1 VGLLDRIAAAQKQKR
16 EFFGIPGA
24 QALIPIRSAQKQG
37 AVTVTNDS
45 AMRHSAV
52 WACLRLRAD
61 LISTM
66 PMDVFRRVQG
76 MQVEMPKPPILVN
89 PGGERVDICEWLY
102 SSQVD
107 LDRAGNV
114 IGLITEVN
122 ALGLPARIDLQ
133 PLGECS
139 VQSRDGVV
147 TYRIGGKSYDPSKVW
162 HERQYTVAGLEVG
175 LSPVAYAAW
184 SIGEY
189 LSIQDFALAWFGGGA
204 VPKARMKNT
213 AKTINNEEAEKVK
226 SRYRATTQ
234 NGDLFVYGADWEYDF
249 MQAQNQG
256 VEWIEGKRYGI
267 TDIARF
273 FGAPGDLI
281 EAAVSTGTITYANIS
296 QRNLQ
301 FLIMN
306 LQPAIY
312 RRELRLSKLL
322 PQPRYVKLN
331 TDALLRMDPQTRA
344 QVMATKIAS
353 RQMAPSEARELDNLP
368 PFTDSQYAE
377 FDRLFPAKTLTQAPG
392 TPRSLRSVAA
402 DWDVDGYEP
411 PIRAIAS
418 FPGQPETGVVE

>member
-1 VGLLDRIAAAQKQKR
+1 VTLFGRQKR
-16 EFFGIPGA
+16 EFFGIPNAG
-24 QALIPIRSAQKQG
+24 ALIPTRSAQQAG
-37 AVTVTNDS
+37 AVTVNNDT

-61 LISTM
+61 LVSTM
-66 PMDVFRRVQG
+66 PVDVYRRVNG
-76 MQVEMPKPPILVN
+76 LQVEVSKPPILVN
-89 PGGERVDICEWLY
+89 PGGNRVDLCEWLY

-133 PLGECS
+133 MLSECS
-139 VQSRDGVV
+139 VQSVKGKL
-147 TYRIGGKSYDPSKVW
+147 TYRIGGVSYDPSKIW
-162 HERQYTVAGLEVG
+162 HERQYTVSGLEVG

-189 LSIQDFALAWFGGGA
+189 LSIQDFALSWFGGGA

-213 AKTINNEEAEKVK
+213 AKTVTPTEAEAVK
-226 SRYRATTQ
+226 SRYRATQ
-234 NGDLFVYGADWEYDF
+234 SNGDIFVHGADWEFEF
-249 MQAQNQG
+249 MQAQNAG
-256 VEWIEGKRYGI
+256 MEWIEGKRYGV

-273 FGAPGDLI
+273 FGVPGDLI

-306 LQPAIY
+306 LQPAIV
-312 RRELRLSKLL
+312 RRERRLSQLVG
-322 PQPRYVKLN
+322 QPRYVKFN
-331 TDALLRMDPQTRA
+331 TDALLRMDPETRA
-344 QVMATKIAS
+344 KVNAVKIAS
-353 RQMAPSEARELDNLP
+353 RQMTPSEARELDELP
-368 PFTDSQYAE
+368 PYTPEQLQEFTD
-377 FDRLFPAKTLTQAPG
+377 LFGPPKVAPTAAPA
-392 TPRSLRSVAA
+392 RSLRSVAA

-411 PIRAIAS
+411 PLHAIAEIA
-418 FPGQPETGVVE
+418 GQPDQTGAVA

>member
-1 VGLLDRIAAAQKQKR
+1 MGARERLGKKVR
-16 EFFGIPGA
+16 EFFGIPNAG
-24 QALIPIRSAQKQG
+24 ALIPIRTAQKSG
-37 AVTVTNDS
+37 AVTVNNDT

-66 PMDVFRRVQG
+66 PMDVYRRVNG
-76 MQVEMPKPPILVN
+76 MQIEMPKPPILLQ
-89 PGGERVDICEWLY
+89 PGGERVDMCEWMY

-107 LDRAGNV
+107 LDRGGNS

-122 ALGLPARIDLQ
+122 ALGLPACIELQ
-133 PLGECS
+133 MLSECS
-139 VQSRDGVV
+139 VQMKKGVL
-147 TYRIGGKSYDPSKVW
+147 TYRIEGKTYRPDQVW
-162 HERQYTVAGLEVG
+162 HERQYTVSGLEVG

-189 LSIQDFALAWFGGGA
+189 LSIQDFALSWFGGGA

-213 AKTINNEEAEKVK
+213 AKTIKNDEAEAIK
-226 SRYRATTQ
+226 SRYRATQQ
-234 NGDLFVYGADWEYDF
+234 NGDIFVHGMDWEFEF
-249 MQAQNQG
+249 MQAENAGLGWIDGKKYG
-256 VEWIEGKRYGI
+256 VS
-267 TDIARF
+267 DIARF
-273 FGAPGDLI
+273 FGVPGDLI
-281 EAAVSTGTITYANIS
+281 EAAVSSGSITYANIS

-344 QVMATKIAS
+344 QVNAVKIAS

-368 PFTDSQYAE
+368 PFTPEQLQE
-377 FDRLFPAKTLTQAPG
+377 FVDLFGPPKPPPPVTGQ
-392 TPRSLRSVAA
+392 PRSLRSAA
-402 DWDVDGYEP
+402 TEWDIDGFEP
-411 PIRAIAS
+411 PLHAIAS
-418 FPGQPETGVVE
+418 FPGQPETGAVA

>member
-1 VGLLDRIAAAQKQKR
+1 VSLFGKQKR
-16 EFFGIPGA
+16 DFFGIPNAGA
-24 QALIPIRSAQKQG
+24 MIPIRSAQKQG
-37 AVTVTNDS
+37 SVTVTNDT

-66 PMDVFRRVQG
+66 PMDVYRRVNG
-76 MQVEMPKPPILVN
+76 IQVEMPKPPVLVD
-89 PGGERVDICEWLY
+89 PGGERVDMCEWMY

-107 LDRAGNV
+107 LDRAGNT

-133 PLGECS
+133 VLSECS
-139 VQSRDGVV
+139 VVMTKGKLS
-147 TYRIGGKSYDPSKVW
+147 YRVGGKTYDPSKVW
-162 HERQYTVAGLEVG
+162 HERQFTVAGLEVG

-213 AKTINNEEAEKVK
+213 AKTIDNEESEKVK

-234 NGDLFVYGADWEYDF
+234 NGDLFVYGSDWEYDF

-256 VEWIEGKRYGI
+256 MEWIEGKRYGV

-306 LQPAIY
+306 LQPAIF

-344 QVMATKIAS
+344 LVTQTRIMS
-353 RQMAPSEARELDNLP
+353 RTLAPSEAREYDNLP
-368 PFTDSQYAE
+368 PLTDAQLAE
-377 FDRLFPAKTLTQAPG
+377 FDRL
-392 TPRSLRSVAA
+392 
-402 DWDVDGYEP
+402 WP
-411 PIRAIAS
+411 PKPS
-418 FPGQPETGVVE
+418 QPTTVGSPTGATS

>member
-1 VGLLDRIAAAQKQKR
+1 MSLFGRQKR
-16 EFFGIPGA
+16 DFFGIPGA
-24 QALIPIRSAQKQG
+24 GALIPIRSAQKQG

-61 LISTM
+61 LVSTM
-66 PMDVFRRVQG
+66 PLDVFRRVGG

-89 PGGERVDICEWLY
+89 PGGERVDLCEWMY

-107 LDRAGNV
+107 LDRAGNT

-122 ALGLPARIDLQ
+122 ALGLPSRIDLQ
-133 PLGECS
+133 MLSECS
-139 VQSRDGVV
+139 VNMVKGVL
-147 TYRIGGKSYDPSKVW
+147 TYRVAGKTYEPSKVW
-162 HERQYTVAGLEVG
+162 HERQYTIAGLEVG

-204 VPKARMKNT
+204 VPKARMKNI
-213 AKTINNEEAEKVK
+213 AKTIDSADAEKVK
-226 SRYRATTQ
+226 SRYRATQQ
-234 NGDLFVYGADWEYDF
+234 NGDIFVHGNDWEF
-249 MQAQNQG
+249 EFIQAQNQG
-256 VEWIEGKRYGI
+256 MEWIEGKRYGV

-331 TDALLRMDPQTRA
+331 TDALLRMDAQTRA
-344 QVMATKIAS
+344 LVLATQIQS
-353 RQMAPSEARELDNLP
+353 RTRTPSEARELDNLP
-368 PFTDSQYAE
+368 PLTDAQMAE
-377 FDRLFPAKTLTQAPG
+377 FDRLFPPK
-392 TPRSLRSVAA
+392 AA
-402 DWDVDGYEP
+402 QPVPAANPMG
-411 PIRAIAS
+411 AS
-418 FPGQPETGVVE
+418 T

>member
-1 VGLLDRIAAAQKQKR
+1 VSLFGKQKR
-16 EFFGIPGA
+16 DFFGIPNAGA
-24 QALIPIRSAQKQG
+24 MIPIRSAQKQG
-37 AVTVTNDS
+37 SVTVTNDT

-66 PMDVFRRVQG
+66 PMDVYRRVNG
-76 MQVEMPKPPILVN
+76 IQVEMPKPPVLVD
-89 PGGERVDICEWLY
+89 PGGERVDMCEWMY

-107 LDRAGNV
+107 LDRAGNT

-133 PLGECS
+133 VLSECS
-139 VQSRDGVV
+139 VVMRKGKLS
-147 TYRIGGKSYDPSKVW
+147 YRVGGKTYDPSKVW
-162 HERQYTVAGLEVG
+162 HERQFTVAGLEVG

-213 AKTINNEEAEKVK
+213 AKTISNEESEKVK

-234 NGDLFVYGADWEYDF
+234 NGDLFVYGSDWEYDF

-256 VEWIEGKRYGI
+256 MEWIEGKRYGV

-306 LQPAIY
+306 LQPAIF

-344 QVMATKIAS
+344 LVTQTRIMS
-353 RQMAPSEARELDNLP
+353 RTLAPSEAREYDNLP
-368 PFTDSQYAE
+368 PLTDAQLAE
-377 FDRLFPAKTLTQAPG
+377 FDRL
-392 TPRSLRSVAA
+392 
-402 DWDVDGYEP
+402 WP
-411 PIRAIAS
+411 PKPS
-418 FPGQPETGVVE
+418 QPTTVGSPTGATS

>member
-1 VGLLDRIAAAQKQKR
+1 VSLFSKQQKR
-16 EFFGIPGA
+16 DFFGIPGA
-24 QALIPIRSAQKQG
+24 AALIPIRSAQKQG
-37 AVTVTNDS
+37 SVTVTNDS

-66 PMDVFRRVQG
+66 PMDVFRRVNG
-76 MQVEMPKPPILVN
+76 IQVEMPKPPVLVT
-89 PGGERVDICEWLY
+89 PGGERVDMCEWLY
-102 SSQVD
+102 SSQTD

-133 PLGECS
+133 ILAECS
-139 VQSRDGVV
+139 VVRRDDQLA
-147 TYRIGGKSYDPSKVW
+147 YRIAGKLYEPSMVW
-162 HERQYTVAGLEVG
+162 HEKQYTVPGLDVG

-189 LSIQDFALAWFGGGA
+189 LSIQQFALDWFGGGA
-204 VPKARMKNT
+204 VPKARLRNA

-226 SRYRATTQ
+226 ARYRASVES
-234 NGDLFVYGADWEYDF
+234 GGIFVHGVDWEYDF

-256 VEWIEGKRYGI
+256 VEWIEGKRYGV

-273 FGAPGDLI
+273 FGCPGDLI

-344 QVMATKIAS
+344 EVIQMRINS
-353 RQMAPSEARELDNLP
+353 RTLAPSEGRELDNLP
-368 PFTDSQYAE
+368 PLTEAQMAE
-377 FDRLFPAKTLTQAPG
+377 FDRFWPPKPAQPTT
-392 TPRSLRSVAA
+392 
-402 DWDVDGYEP
+402 
-411 PIRAIAS
+411 
-418 FPGQPETGVVE
+418 GQPMTVN

>member
-1 VGLLDRIAAAQKQKR
+1 
-16 EFFGIPGA
+16 
-24 QALIPIRSAQKQG
+24 
-37 AVTVTNDS
+37 
-45 AMRHSAV
+45 
-52 WACLRLRAD
+52 
-61 LISTM
+61 
-66 PMDVFRRVQG
+66 

-89 PGGERVDICEWLY
+89 PGGERVDMCEWMY
-102 SSQVD
+102 SSQID
-107 LDRAGNV
+107 LDRAGNT
-114 IGLITEVN
+114 IGLITEIN

-133 PLGECS
+133 ILSECT
-139 VQSRDGVV
+139 VQMRDGEL
-147 TYRIGGKSYDPSKVW
+147 TYRIGGKRYDPSKVW

-189 LSIQDFALAWFGGGA
+189 LSIQQFALDWFGGGA
-204 VPKARMKNT
+204 VPKARMKNV
-213 AKTINNEEAEKVK
+213 AKTVTNEEAEKIK
-226 SRYRATTQ
+226 ARYRA
-234 NGDLFVYGADWEYDF
+234 NVDSGGLFVHGNDWEFDF
-249 MQAQNQG
+249 IQAQNQG
-256 VEWIEGKRYGI
+256 MEWIEGKRYGV

-344 QVMATKIAS
+344 QVMLTRINS
-353 RQMAPSEARELDNLP
+353 RTLTPTEARELDNMP
-368 PFTDSQYAE
+368 PLTDSQIGE
-377 FDRLFPAKTLTQAPG
+377 FDRLFGKNEP
-392 TPRSLRSVAA
+392 VIAA
-402 DWDVDGYEP
+402 
-411 PIRAIAS
+411 
-418 FPGQPETGVVE
+418 TGVSA

>member
-1 VGLLDRIAAAQKQKR
+1 MSLFGRQRR

-24 QALIPIRSAQKQG
+24 QALVPVRTSQKAG
-37 AVTVTNDS
+37 AVTVNNDT

-66 PMDVFRRVQG
+66 PLDVYRRVNG
-76 MQVEMPKPPILVN
+76 IQVEMSKPPILVN
-89 PGGERVDICEWLY
+89 PGGERVDLCEWLY

-139 VQSRDGVV
+139 VRSEKGKLS
-147 TYRIGGKSYDPSKVW
+147 YRIGGVSYDPSKVW
-162 HERQYTVAGLEVG
+162 HEKQFTVSGLEVG

-204 VPKARMKNT
+204 VPKARLKNT
-213 AKTINNEEAEKVK
+213 AKTIKNEEAEAVK

-234 NGDLFVYGADWEYDF
+234 NGDLFVHGADWELDF
-249 MQAQNQG
+249 LQAQNAG
-256 VEWIEGKRYGI
+256 MEWIEGKRYGV

-273 FGAPGDLI
+273 FGVPGDLI

-306 LQPAIY
+306 LQPAIV
-312 RRELRLSKLL
+312 RREQRLSKLL

-344 QVMATKIAS
+344 QVNALKIAS
-353 RQMAPSEARELDNLP
+353 RQMAPSEARELENQP
-368 PFTDSQYAE
+368 PFTPAQLQE
-377 FDRLFPAKTLTQAPG
+377 FTDLFGPPKPAPTPAG
-392 TPRSLRSVAA
+392 TPGAARSLRSTAA
-402 DWDVDGYEP
+402 DWEVDGYEP
-411 PIRAIAS
+411 PLHAIAS
-418 FPGQPETGVVE
+418 WPGQPETGAVA

>member
-1 VGLLDRIAAAQKQKR
+1 MSLFGRQRRD
-16 EFFGIPGA
+16 FFGIPNAG
-24 QALIPIRSAQKQG
+24 ALIPIRSAQKAG
-37 AVTVTNDS
+37 AVTVNNDT

-66 PMDVFRRVQG
+66 PMDVYRRVSG
-76 MQVEMPKPPILVN
+76 MQIEMPKPPVLVQ
-89 PGGERVDICEWLY
+89 PGGERVDMCEWLY

-133 PLGECS
+133 MLSECS
-139 VQSRDGVV
+139 VVMTKGVL
-147 TYRIGGKSYDPSKVW
+147 TYRVGGKTYAPSKVW

-189 LSIQDFALAWFGGGA
+189 LSIQDFALSWFGGGA
-204 VPKARMKNT
+204 VPKARMKNI
-213 AKTINNEEAEKVK
+213 AKTINNDEAEKVK
-226 SRYRATTQ
+226 TRYRATTQ
-234 NGDLFVYGADWEYDF
+234 NGDLFVHGSDWEYDF

-256 VEWIEGKRYGI
+256 MEWIEAKRYGV

-344 QVMATKIAS
+344 QVILTRINS
-353 RQMAPSEARELDNLP
+353 RTLSPSEARELDNLP
-368 PFTDSQYAE
+368 PFTDTQAAE
-377 FDRLFPAKTLTQAPG
+377 FDRFWPPKASQSVVAGNPAG
-392 TPRSLRSVAA
+392 
-402 DWDVDGYEP
+402 
-411 PIRAIAS
+411 AIS
-418 FPGQPETGVVE
+418 

>member
-1 VGLLDRIAAAQKQKR
+1 VGLLDRIAAARHKQQR
-16 EFFGIPGA
+16 DFFGIPGA

-37 AVTVTNDS
+37 SVTVTNDS

-66 PMDVFRRVQG
+66 PQDVYRRVNG
-76 MQVEMPKPPILVN
+76 MQVEMPKPPILVQ
-89 PGGERVDICEWLY
+89 PGGERVDMCEWMY

-107 LDRAGNV
+107 LDRAGNT

-122 ALGLPARIDLQ
+122 ALGLPSRIDLQ
-133 PLGECS
+133 MLSECS
-139 VQSRDGVV
+139 VVMTKGVLS
-147 TYRIGGKSYDPSKVW
+147 YRINGKFYEPSKVW
-162 HERQYTVAGLEVG
+162 HERQFTVAGLEVG

-189 LSIQDFALAWFGGGA
+189 LSIQQFALDWFGGGA
-204 VPKARMKNT
+204 VPKARMKNV
-213 AKTINNEEAEKVK
+213 AKTIDNDQAEAVK
-226 SRYRATTQ
+226 SRYRATTA

-249 MQAQNQG
+249 MQAQNAG
-256 VEWIEGKRYGI
+256 MEWIEGKRYGI

-306 LQPAIY
+306 LQPAIV
-312 RRELRLSKLL
+312 RRELRLSRLL
-322 PQPRYVKLN
+322 PAPRYVKLN

-344 QVMATKIAS
+344 LVIQTKIAS
-353 RQMAPSEARELDNLP
+353 RTMTPDEGRELDNMP
-368 PFTDSQYAE
+368 PLTEIQMAE
-377 FDRLFPAKTLTQAPG
+377 FDRLFGKANKAPV
-392 TPRSLRSVAA
+392 P
-402 DWDVDGYEP
+402 
-411 PIRAIAS
+411 
-418 FPGQPETGVVE
+418 QTGVPA

>member
-1 VGLLDRIAAAQKQKR
+1 VSLFGRQKR
-16 EFFGIPGA
+16 EFFGIPNAG
-24 QALIPIRSAQKQG
+24 ALIPIRTAQKQG
-37 AVTVTNDS
+37 SVSVTNDS

-66 PMDVFRRVQG
+66 PMDVFRRVNG

-89 PGGERVDICEWLY
+89 PGGERVDMCEWMY

-133 PLGECS
+133 MLSECS
-139 VQSRDGVV
+139 VNMTKGVLS
-147 TYRIGGKSYDPSKVW
+147 YRIGGKTYEPAKVW
-162 HERQYTVAGLEVG
+162 HERQYTVAGLDVG

-204 VPKARMKNT
+204 VPKARMKNV
-213 AKTINNEEAEKVK
+213 AKTIKNEEAEAVK
-226 SRYRATTQ
+226 TRYRATTQ

-256 VEWIEGKRYGI
+256 MEWIEGKRYGV

-306 LQPAIY
+306 LQPAIF

-344 QVMATKIAS
+344 QVILTRINS
-353 RQMAPSEARELDNLP
+353 RTLSPSEARELDNLP
-368 PFTDSQYAE
+368 PFTDAQAAE
-377 FDRLFPAKTLTQAPG
+377 FDRFWPPKAAQPAGVGHPTGA
-392 TPRSLRSVAA
+392 TP
-402 DWDVDGYEP
+402 
-411 PIRAIAS
+411 
-418 FPGQPETGVVE
+418 

>member
-1 VGLLDRIAAAQKQKR
+1 VSLFGKQKR
-16 EFFGIPGA
+16 DFFGIPNAGA
-24 QALIPIRSAQKQG
+24 MIPIRSAQKQG
-37 AVTVTNDS
+37 SVTVTNDT

-66 PMDVFRRVQG
+66 PMDVYRRVNG
-76 MQVEMPKPPILVN
+76 IQVEMPKPPVLVD
-89 PGGERVDICEWLY
+89 PGGERVDMCEWMY

-107 LDRAGNV
+107 LDRAGNT

-133 PLGECS
+133 VLSECS
-139 VQSRDGVV
+139 VVMTKGKLS
-147 TYRIGGKSYDPSKVW
+147 YRVGGKTYDPSKVW
-162 HERQYTVAGLEVG
+162 HERQFTVAGLEVG

-204 VPKARMKNT
+204 VPKARMKNN
-213 AKTINNEEAEKVK
+213 AKTIDNEEAEKVK

-234 NGDLFVYGADWEYDF
+234 NGDLFVYGSDWEYDF

-256 VEWIEGKRYGI
+256 MEWIEGKRYGV

-306 LQPAIY
+306 LQPAIF

-331 TDALLRMDPQTRA
+331 ADALLRMDPQTRA
-344 QVMATKIAS
+344 LVTQTRINS
-353 RQMAPSEARELDNLP
+353 RTLAPSEARELENLP
-368 PFTDSQYAE
+368 PLTEAQAAE
-377 FDRLFPAKTLTQAPG
+377 FDRFWPPK
-392 TPRSLRSVAA
+392 AA
-402 DWDVDGYEP
+402 Q
-411 PIRAIAS
+411 PINS
-418 FPGQPETGVVE
+418 GQPTGVTA

>member
-1 VGLLDRIAAAQKQKR
+1 VSLFGRQKR
-16 EFFGIPGA
+16 DFFGIPGA

-37 AVTVTNDS
+37 SVTVTNDS

-66 PMDVFRRVQG
+66 PMDVFRRVNG
-76 MQVEMPKPPILVN
+76 MQIEMPKPPVLVQ
-89 PGGERVDICEWLY
+89 PGGDRVDMCEWLY

-107 LDRAGNV
+107 LDRAGNT

-133 PLGECS
+133 ILAECS
-139 VQSRDGVV
+139 VQSRDGKV

-213 AKTINNEEAEKVK
+213 AKTINNDEAEKVK
-226 SRYRATTQ
+226 SRYRATQQ
-234 NGDLFVYGADWEYDF
+234 NGDIFVHGTDWDF
-249 MQAQNQG
+249 EFIQAQNQG
-256 VEWIEGKRYGI
+256 MEWIEGKRYGV

-344 QVMATKIAS
+344 QVILTRINS
-353 RQMAPSEARELDNLP
+353 RTLAPSEARELDNLP
-368 PFTDSQYAE
+368 PFTPEQAAE
-377 FDRLFPAKTLTQAPG
+377 FDRFWPPKASQP
-392 TPRSLRSVAA
+392 VAA
-402 DWDVDGYEP
+402 GNP
-411 PIRAIAS
+411 AGATS
-418 FPGQPETGVVE
+418 

>member
-1 VGLLDRIAAAQKQKR
+1 MGLLDRIAAAQQQKR
-16 EFFGIPGA
+16 DFFGIPGA

-66 PMDVFRRVQG
+66 PMDVYRRVNG
-76 MQVEMPKPPILVN
+76 MQVEMPKPPVLVN
-89 PGGERVDICEWLY
+89 PGGERVDMCEWLY

-107 LDRAGNV
+107 LDRAGNT

-133 PLGECS
+133 ILGECS
-139 VQSRDGVV
+139 VQSKNGVV

-204 VPKARMKNT
+204 VPKARMKT
-213 AKTINNEEAEKVK
+213 IAKTINNDEAEKVK

-234 NGDLFVYGADWEYDF
+234 NGDLFVYGSDWEYDF

-256 VEWIEGKRYGI
+256 MEWIEGKRYGI

-344 QVMATKIAS
+344 QVILTRINS
-353 RQMAPSEARELDNLP
+353 RTLAPSEARELDNLP
-368 PFTDSQYAE
+368 PFTEEQKAE
-377 FDRLFPAKTLTQAPG
+377 FDRFWPPKASQPIPAGNP
-392 TPRSLRSVAA
+392 
-402 DWDVDGYEP
+402 
-411 PIRAIAS
+411 
-418 FPGQPETGVVE
+418 TGAMT

>member
-1 VGLLDRIAAAQKQKR
+1 MSLWGRQKR
-16 EFFGIPGA
+16 DFFGIPGA

-66 PMDVFRRVQG
+66 PMDVFRRVNG
-76 MQVEMPKPPILVN
+76 MQIEMPKPPVLVN
-89 PGGERVDICEWLY
+89 PGGERVDMCEWLY

-107 LDRAGNV
+107 LDRAGNA

-133 PLGECS
+133 MLGECS
-139 VQSRDGVV
+139 VQSKDGVV
-147 TYRIGGKSYDPSKVW
+147 TYRIGGKSYSAAQVW

-189 LSIQDFALAWFGGGA
+189 LSIQDFALSWFAGGA

-213 AKTINNEEAEKVK
+213 AKTINNDEAEKVK

-256 VEWIEGKRYGI
+256 MEWIEGKRYGV

-344 QVMATKIAS
+344 QVILTRINARTL
-353 RQMAPSEARELDNLP
+353 APSEARELDNLP
-368 PFTDSQYAE
+368 PLTEAQIAE
-377 FDRLFPAKTLTQAPG
+377 FDRFWPPKPA
-392 TPRSLRSVAA
+392 
-402 DWDVDGYEP
+402 
-411 PIRAIAS
+411 
-418 FPGQPETGVVE
+418 QPVPAGNPTGATS

>member
-1 VGLLDRIAAAQKQKR
+1 MSLWGKQKR

-24 QALIPIRSAQKQG
+24 AALIPVRSAQKQG

-66 PMDVFRRVQG
+66 PMDVFRRVNG

-89 PGGERVDICEWLY
+89 PGGERVDMCEWLY

-107 LDRAGNV
+107 LDRAGNA

-133 PLGECS
+133 MLSECS
-139 VQSRDGVV
+139 VQVV
-147 TYRIGGKSYDPSKVW
+147 KGKLTYRIGGVSYDPSKVW
-162 HERQYTVAGLEVG
+162 HERQYTVSGLEVG

-189 LSIQDFALAWFGGGA
+189 LSIQDFALSWFGGGA

-256 VEWIEGKRYGI
+256 MEWIEGKRYGV

-344 QVMATKIAS
+344 QVTATRIGS
-353 RQMAPSEARELDNLP
+353 RTLAPSEAREYDNLP
-368 PFTDSQYAE
+368 PFTDSQLAE
-377 FDRLFPAKTLTQAPG
+377 FDRLFPPKAAAAPVAAS
-392 TPRSLRSVAA
+392 RSLRSAA
-402 DWDVDGYEP
+402 AEWGVEGYEP
-411 PIRAIAS
+411 PIHAIAS
-418 FPGQPETGVVE
+418 FPGQPETGAVA

>member
-1 VGLLDRIAAAQKQKR
+1 MGARQRLGKAFR
-16 EFFGIPGA
+16 EFFGIPNA
-24 QALIPIRSAQKQG
+24 SALIPIRTAQKSG
-37 AVTVTNDS
+37 AVTVNNDT

-66 PMDVFRRVQG
+66 PMDVYRRVNG
-76 MQVEMPKPPILVN
+76 IQVEMPKPPILVN

-107 LDRAGNV
+107 LDRAGNA

-122 ALGLPARIDLQ
+122 AAGLPARIDLQ
-133 PLGECS
+133 MLSECS
-139 VQSRDGVV
+139 VQMVKGKL
-147 TYRIGGKSYDPSKVW
+147 TYRINGQSYDPSKVW
-162 HERQYTVAGLEVG
+162 HERQYTVSGLEVG

-189 LSIQDFALAWFGGGA
+189 LSIQDFALSWFGGGA

-213 AKTINNEEAEKVK
+213 AKTIKNEEAEAVK
-226 SRYRATTQ
+226 SRYRASTQ
-234 NGDLFVYGADWEYDF
+234 NGDLFVHGMDWEFEF
-249 MQAQNQG
+249 MQAQNAG
-256 VEWIEGKRYGI
+256 MEWIEGKRYGV

-273 FGAPGDLI
+273 FGVPGDLI

-344 QVMATKIAS
+344 QVNATKIAS
-353 RQMAPSEARELDNLP
+353 RQMTPSEARELENLP
-368 PFTDSQYAE
+368 PFTPDQMQEFIDLFGPPKAPPAPPPAQQQLGRTVAE
-377 FDRLFPAKTLTQAPG
+377 LD
-392 TPRSLRSVAA
+392 
-402 DWDVDGYEP
+402 EP
-411 PIRAIAS
+411 PLRAIAS
-418 FPGQPETGVVE
+418 YPGAPEF